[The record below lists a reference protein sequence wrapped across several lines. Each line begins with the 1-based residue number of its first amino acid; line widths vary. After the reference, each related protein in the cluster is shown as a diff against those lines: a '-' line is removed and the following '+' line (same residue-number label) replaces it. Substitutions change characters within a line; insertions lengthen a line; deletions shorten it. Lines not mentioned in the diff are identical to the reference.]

1 MNPSN
6 DLLSLTAFFSALFHA
21 VVILGVSFDF
31 PDIADV
37 QNTDNTL
44 DVVLINNA
52 NRETPTEADT
62 ISTTDNAGGGLD
74 EQEATSPLPYKPV
87 DVEPI
92 ESIKLTA
99 DQQPATTVAPDQ
111 LITASVGEVAVEPE
125 KPDEDQIRVD
135 APQVGDD
142 KITTKSVRQL
152 ERERLIAKLQE
163 SWQDYQKRPRKEFL
177 SPNTKQN
184 EAAEYLEAWR
194 KRVEQVGNANYP
206 VQARANSLE
215 GSLILSVEINRNG
228 TISTINTIKPSPHKI
243 LNDAAVR
250 FVRDASPYSSFPEE
264 IDPRTD
270 ILVITR
276 AFHFLGNNRL
286 TSTDASSQR

>member
-6 DLLSLTAFFSALFHA
+6 DLLSLTAFVSALCHA
-21 VVILGVSFDF
+21 VIILGISFKL
-31 PDIADV
+31 PDIANV
-37 QNTDNTL
+37 ENTDNTL

-52 NRETPTEADT
+52 NNETPEEAET
-62 ISTTDNAGGGLD
+62 VSVTDNEGGGLD
-74 EQEATSPLPYKPV
+74 ELEATSPLPYKPV
-87 DVEPI
+87 NVAPI

-99 DQQPATTVAPDQ
+99 DQETQTSLAPDE
-111 LITASVGEVAVEPE
+111 LITASSSEISIAPERPEDTRLKVEE
-125 KPDEDQIRVD
+125 Q
-135 APQVGDD
+135 QTGDD

-163 SWQDYQKRPRKEFL
+163 SWQNYQQKPRKEFL
-177 SPNTKQN
+177 SPSTKQN

-194 KRVEQVGNANYP
+194 KKVEQVGNANYP
-206 VQARANSLE
+206 IQAKANALS
-215 GSLILSVEINRNG
+215 GSLILSVELNRNG
-228 TISTINTIKPSPHKI
+228 TISTITVIKPAPHKI
-243 LNDAAVR
+243 LNDAALR
-250 FVRDASPYSSFPEE
+250 FVRDASPYASFPDQ

-286 TSTDASSQR
+286 TSTDASSQ